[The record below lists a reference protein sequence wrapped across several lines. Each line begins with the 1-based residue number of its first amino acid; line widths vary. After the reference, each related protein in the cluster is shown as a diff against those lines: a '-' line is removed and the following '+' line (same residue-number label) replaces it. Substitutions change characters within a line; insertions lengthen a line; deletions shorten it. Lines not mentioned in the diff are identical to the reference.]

1 MKKLT
6 SGLLIAFT
14 TAIFAGSAMASTP
27 AQHATEKTSTVQMSK
42 QHGSATHKHAGHKN
56 LSQKSHEHT
65 MTAAKS
71 SEEKTLAKK

>member
-27 AQHATEKTSTVQMSK
+27 TQHATEKTASVQMTK
-42 QHGSATHKHAGHKN
+42 QHESAIHKHEGHKN
-56 LSQKSHEHT
+56 MKHT
-65 MTAAKS
+65 SVAAKS